1 MRIYSDLVIIH
12 LSLTALQIRKSSY
25 EIGMKTS
32 QIFLLLCN
40 TREPGG
46 IITIQRR
53 ANILQSLT
61 TVVLFESSQKANISH
76 QLQRKS
82 TTKRKARAAHTNAWI
97 SESNK
102 PSPASELRFNQ
113 ILKSH
118 ATPYL

>member
-82 TTKRKARAAHTNAWI
+82 TTKRKA
-97 SESNK
+97 
-102 PSPASELRFNQ
+102 
-113 ILKSH
+113 
-118 ATPYL
+118 

>member
-12 LSLTALQIRKSSY
+12 LSLTELQIRKSSY

-82 TTKRKARAAHTNAWI
+82 TTKRKA
-97 SESNK
+97 
-102 PSPASELRFNQ
+102 
-113 ILKSH
+113 
-118 ATPYL
+118 